1 MSDMPRPLIDTPDVS
16 HELHISNELYESH
29 INDMPRP
36 QIDDSEA
43 RLCMSYRRHE
53 PRKTPHVSHE
63 LHLSP
68 ELYKSHMSDMPRPL
82 SDTPIYESQTAY
94 KSRTIYESHKFS

>member
-1 MSDMPRPLIDTPDVS
+1 MLLRNELYTSHELYKSHMSDMPRPLIDTPDVS

-43 RLCMSYRRHE
+43 RTMY
-53 PRKTPHVSHE
+53 E
-63 LHLSP
+63 L
-68 ELYKSHMSDMPRPL
+68 
-82 SDTPIYESQTAY
+82 
-94 KSRTIYESHKFS
+94 